1 MGFGGGGESRWS
13 PGKKPFWLK
22 FTYQNYRKICLNPPP
37 PRPPLDKLN
46 IPRTPPK
53 QWRRQRIKKLGRGG
67 GGLDASKKKGCE
79 GYYVWHEF
87 YLQCEIWFFF
97 RATKWGGVWTHI
109 GRSIVISQQ
118 CAILVHTVSNVVH
131 MYMYIAVWFNM
142 DCLSWHCLLLTIKE
156 VELCVTAIFQ
166 NYRPLSASALSY
178 IL

>member
-1 MGFGGGGESRWS
+1 MWGWGGESRWS
-13 PGKKPFWLK
+13 PGNKPFWLK
-22 FTYQNYRKICLNPPP
+22 FTYQNYRKICLNPPPP

-53 QWRRQRIKKLGRGG
+53 QWRRQRIKKLGAGG
-67 GGLDASKKKGCE
+67 GARRKQKKGVRGILCLT
-79 GYYVWHEF
+79 WILF
-87 YLQCEIWFFF
+87 TMWNLIFF
-97 RATKWGGVWTHI
+97 RATKGGGVWTHI
-109 GRSIVISQQ
+109 GRSIVISQP

-142 DCLSWHCLLLTIKE
+142 DCLSWHCLLLTIKV
-156 VELCVTAIFQ
+156 VELCVTVIFQ